1 MLFRSY
7 DAATGKVV
15 GTGTTAAVPLGTA
28 TINIGTFSGTIVVK
42 VDGGANVNYLD
53 ERDTTKLYNFPA
65 GSSLL
70 AVIPNVGGGNISVG
84 VTQLT
89 NMIAASLGVTSSSFS
104 GGAFVPPATPLT
116 STNVYAKVDYVLSQ
130 FGLTRS
136 DIDPFGKPVVF
147 GVDMVGRPAAAPA
160 RPSPMTRSRSF
171 SSDTAPSMTSTTS

>member
-1 MLFRSY
+1 MKFPSLSRSLKALVAIASAAVLAACGSSSSTSTANAYLADVTPALGGFSAGAPVTVY

-70 AVIPNVGGGNISVG
+70 AVIPNVGGGNKI
-84 VTQLT
+84 
-89 NMIAASLGVTSSSFS
+89 
-104 GGAFVPPATPLT
+104 
-116 STNVYAKVDYVLSQ
+116 
-130 FGLTRS
+130 
-136 DIDPFGKPVVF
+136 
-147 GVDMVGRPAAAPA
+147 GRAHV
-160 RPSPMTRSRSF
+160 
-171 SSDTAPSMTSTTS
+171 